1 MPRLRSPR
9 ETSLLPFWELERREG
24 RGGMEAPPPPQCASG
39 GPAPALLRRDAVLQ
53 DLWVRGE
60 VSNFRH
66 HSSGHMYFDIKDAKS
81 LLKCVM
87 FREANRRLGF
97 RVEDGLRLLLRG
109 SLIVY
114 ERRGEYE
121 LRVVEARPEGL
132 GALFLAFEQ
141 LKRRLEAEGLFD
153 PALKRPLP
161 LLPKVI
167 GVVTSPTGAVLHDIR
182 EIILSRF
189 PNAHLLLAPARVQG
203 EGAAAELAE
212 AIRLLSSLE
221 EGGPDVIVL
230 ARGGG
235 SLEDL
240 WAFNEEVVARAI
252 RASAVPVVSAVGHET
267 DFTISDFA
275 ADVRAPTPSKA
286 AELVVPNR
294 AELEERILALS
305 AGLRRE
311 LVSRFEQAALRTD
324 ELSRRLLVS
333 MGALLTRRREALLHL
348 RSTLEA
354 MSPQQVL
361 ARGYSITLRQA
372 TGAALRDPD
381 ELRCGEELRTILHRG
396 EVLSRVASTGPSG
409 MPSARAPEG
418 GESVGGAR
426 ARKGAREGRGRG
438 ESGREA
444 SRG

>member
-1 MPRLRSPR
+1 MFEVS
-9 ETSLLPFWELERREG
+9 ELN
-24 RGGMEAPPPPQCASG
+24 AYVS
-39 GPAPALLRRDAVLQ
+39 ALFRRDAVLC

-60 VSNFRH
+60 VSNFHH
-66 HSSGHMYFDIKDAKS
+66 HSSGHMYFDVKDARS
-81 LLKCVM
+81 VLRCVM
-87 FREANRRLGF
+87 FREANRRLSF
-97 RVEDGLRLLLRG
+97 RIEEGLRLLLRG
-109 SLIVY
+109 SLIVF
-114 ERRGEYE
+114 EKRGEYE
-121 LRVVEARPEGL
+121 LRVVEARPDGL

-161 LLPKVI
+161 LLPRVV

-189 PNAHLLLAPARVQG
+189 PNAHILLAPARVQG
-203 EGAAAELAE
+203 EGAASELAQ
-212 AIRLLSSLE
+212 AIRLLNSLE
-221 EGGPDVIVL
+221 EGRPDVIIL

-240 WAFNEEVVARAI
+240 WAFNEEAVARAI

-267 DFTISDFA
+267 DYTISDFA
-275 ADVRAPTPSKA
+275 ADARAPTPSKA
-286 AELVVPNR
+286 AEMVLPNR
-294 AELEERILALS
+294 ADLEERVLALA

-311 LVSRFEQAALRTD
+311 LISRFEQAALRAD

-333 MGALLTRRREALLHL
+333 MGAFLTRRRETLRRL

-372 TGAALRDPD
+372 TGTALRDPA
-381 ELRCGEELRTILHRG
+381 EVSGGEDIRTILHRG
-396 EVLSRVASTGPSG
+396 EVLSCVVSTRPSG
-409 MPSARAPEG
+409 PGSARPRR
-418 GESVGGAR
+418 GAR
-426 ARKGAREGRGRG
+426 GKGDGGTSDGR
-438 ESGREA
+438 
-444 SRG
+444 